1 MKLRLTLTIAA
12 FILAL
17 PFLNAQKL
25 IVEYDYLKD
34 NINYYKLKKSGEK
47 IAIPSASVQRNHQ
60 VKVEILN
67 FNPYLYTAKVN
78 FNSSE
83 IAEDGDIGFLNLI
96 SPLGLSGM

>member
-1 MKLRLTLTIAA
+1 MKLRLILTIAA

-25 IVEYDYLKD
+25 IVEYDYLED

-60 VKVEILN
+60 VKV
-67 FNPYLYTAKVN
+67 
-78 FNSSE
+78 
-83 IAEDGDIGFLNLI
+83 
-96 SPLGLSGM
+96 